1 MELSTMNTGSSARIV
16 GFGKADRNYRRKLL
30 SMGLTPGTEITV
42 VRVAPMGDPVQIQL
56 RGFPLTLRKEEGV
69 ILKLEEIT

>member
-1 MELSTMNTGSSARIV
+1 MELSTMEVGSSAKIL
-16 GFGKADRNYRRKLL
+16 GFNKADRNYRRKLL

-56 RGFPLTLRKEEGV
+56 RGFPLTLRREEGD
-69 ILKLEEIT
+69 ILKLESIT